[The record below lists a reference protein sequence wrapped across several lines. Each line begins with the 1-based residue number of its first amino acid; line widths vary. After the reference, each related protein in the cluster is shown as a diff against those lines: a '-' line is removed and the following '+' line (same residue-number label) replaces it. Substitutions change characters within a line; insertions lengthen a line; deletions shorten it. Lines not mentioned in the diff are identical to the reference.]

1 MNYEFSSTNKKISF
15 ALMAVGVL
23 ALVYAFLMHIPGQRI
38 WANVLVNSYY
48 FLGVSLIGTFF
59 VALQYVAQAGW
70 SAGLKRVPEAMGQFV
85 PFAGVLVLLAAIG
98 SSHSLE
104 WNHLYHWMDP
114 QLHDP
119 TSDHYD
125 SIIAGKSVF
134 LNEGF
139 FYIRLFLYIAIWAGF
154 TLLFRSISL
163 KEDQEGG
170 LVSYKKSITFGAI
183 FIVLYAVTGSTSAW
197 DLMMSIDTHW
207 FSTLFGWYN
216 FATFWVAGLSMIAL
230 LIIHLKKHGH
240 FSHVNENH
248 IHDLGKFMFAFS
260 IFWTYLWFS
269 QYMLIWY
276 ANIPEEVTYY
286 MDRFSNYAVPFLSLL
301 VINFIFPVLLLM
313 SRDAKRNFKF
323 IRLGAVVIIFG
334 HWLDVFIMVMPG
346 AVKADWG
353 LGFLE
358 FGMLAGFVGAFMYV
372 VLNALSKAPLVP
384 KNHPFLEEAEH
395 HHVM

>member
-125 SIIAGKSVF
+125 SIIAGKSAF

-183 FIVLYAVTGSTSAW
+183 FIVLYAITGSTSAW

-240 FSHVNENH
+240 FTHVNENH

-269 QYMLIWY
+269 QFMLIWY
-276 ANIPEEVTYY
+276 ADIPEEVTYY

-323 IRLGAVVIIFG
+323 VRLGAVVIIFG